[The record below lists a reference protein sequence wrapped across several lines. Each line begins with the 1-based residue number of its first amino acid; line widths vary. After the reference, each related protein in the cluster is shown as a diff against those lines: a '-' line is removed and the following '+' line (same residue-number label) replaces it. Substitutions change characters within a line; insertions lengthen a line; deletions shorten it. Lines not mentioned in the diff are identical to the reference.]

1 MNAWRLAMTT
11 TLLDEPLADADE
23 AAINLAI
30 EMERQQNPKEIAERL
45 CNRTRAEVGAFA
57 VGRCQ
62 DRNLHL
68 KPWECPPFRTRDVDE
83 PSDDWGYRPGEVALL
98 KRMLR
103 AGVSRFH
110 PDPMAAIEAAEQAR

>member
-1 MNAWRLAMTT
+1 MTT
-11 TLLDEPLADADE
+11 TLRDDRLTDADE
-23 AAINLAI
+23 AAIALAI
-30 EMERQQNPKEIAERL
+30 EMERAVNPKEIASML
-45 CNRTRAEVGAFA
+45 CDRTWKEVGTFA

-62 DRNLHL
+62 DRNLNL
-68 KPWECPPFRTRDVDE
+68 KSWECPPYQTRLVD

-110 PDPMAAIEAAEQAR
+110 PDPMAAIEAAEQARQEKGPR